1 MNHKLDIDRV
11 KVLVLRLA
19 EDTKS
24 GAIEW
29 EKVDVDENVTVPEKI
44 SIPLTA
50 ARKDYHF
57 QAQIGD
63 GLVVHLQ
70 LYGEHYFIWIE
81 NEEGE
86 RAHVDNEL
94 YKHEFI
100 VERIIELDRA
110 VRKTAK
116 KELMER
122 IDDYIGETAE

>member
-1 MNHKLDIDRV
+1 MNHKLDIDKV
-11 KVLVLRLA
+11 KVLIPRLT

-29 EKVDVDENVTVPEKI
+29 KKVEVDENVTVPERI
-44 SIPLTA
+44 SIPLTT
-50 ARKDYHF
+50 ARNDYHF
-57 QAQIGD
+57 QTEIGD
-63 GLVVHLQ
+63 GLEVHLQ

-81 NEEGE
+81 DEDGE
-86 RAHVDNEL
+86 RAHVDNSL

-100 VERIIELDRA
+100 VERIIDLDRA